1 MTIFTVGEKF
11 EVELGPVA
19 HGGHVVARHE
29 GRVIFVRHGIPGELV
44 IVEVTGVS
52 KNFARG
58 DVIEVL
64 VPSEH
69 RVEPPC
75 RFAKECGGCDFQHI
89 DVAQQRN
96 MKKAVIIEQFAR
108 LAKRDVEVEV
118 IDLGQHTGWRTRMR
132 YAVDAEGH
140 VGLRGAKSHD
150 VVRLDKCVIAHDG
163 IQPPRGNFSH
173 TSEIEM
179 AISSEGEIRGFRDG
193 RLDDDLSNGSSSI
206 TEMVHGTRF
215 NIDPKGFWQVHP
227 RAASMFV
234 NTLLEFAQMKPG
246 DHVLDLYGGAGL
258 FAAFA
263 LEEVGP
269 GGRVELVD
277 STATSVRDAARI
289 FPALKAHVG
298 EVLRVLR
305 SLKRADVI
313 LLDPPRTGAGRPVL
327 EQIAKLKPR
336 RVVYVA
342 CDPAA
347 LARDVATFAEL
358 GYELAELRAFDA
370 FPMTHHVEQIA
381 AFTLA

>member
-1 MTIFTVGEKF
+1 MTIFTIGEKF

-118 IDLGQHTGWRTRMR
+118 IDLGQHAGWRTRMR
-132 YAVDAEGH
+132 YAVDAEGY

-193 RLDDDLSNGSSSI
+193 RLDDDLSNGSSFI

-277 STATSVRDAARI
+277 STATSVRDAARN
-289 FPALKAHVG
+289 FPALKSHVG

-358 GYELAELRAFDA
+358 GYELAQLRAFDA

>member
-179 AISSEGEIRGFRDG
+179 AISSEGEVRGFRDG

-277 STATSVRDAARI
+277 STATSVRDAARN

-342 CDPAA
+342 CDPAS

>member
-96 MKKAVIIEQFAR
+96 LKKAVIIEQFAR

-140 VGLRGAKSHD
+140 VGLCGAKSHD

-277 STATSVRDAARI
+277 STATSVRDAARN
-289 FPALKAHVG
+289 FPVLKAHVG

-327 EQIAKLKPR
+327 EQIAKLKPS

>member
-96 MKKAVIIEQFAR
+96 LKKAVIIEQFAR

-206 TEMVHGTRF
+206 TEVVHGTRF

-277 STATSVRDAARI
+277 STATSVRDAARN
-289 FPALKAHVG
+289 FPVLKAHVG

>member
-132 YAVDAEGH
+132 YAVDEEGH

-179 AISSEGEIRGFRDG
+179 AISSEGEVRGFRDG

-277 STATSVRDAARI
+277 STATSVRDAARN

-342 CDPAA
+342 CDPAS

>member
-44 IVEVTGVS
+44 TVEVTGVS

-69 RVEPPC
+69 RVDPPC

-89 DVAQQRN
+89 DVAEQRN
-96 MKKAVIIEQFAR
+96 MKKAVIVEQFAR

-132 YAVDAEGH
+132 YAVDSEGH

-215 NIDPKGFWQVHP
+215 NIDSKGFWQVHP

-246 DHVLDLYGGAGL
+246 DHVIDLYGGAGL

-277 STATSVRDAARI
+277 STATSVRDAARN
-289 FPALKAHVG
+289 FPALKDHVG

-358 GYELAELRAFDA
+358 GYELAQLRAFDA
-370 FPMTHHVEQIA
+370 FPMTHHVEQVA

>member
-1 MTIFTVGEKF
+1 MTIFTVGERF

-44 IVEVTGVS
+44 RVEVTGVA

-69 RVEPPC
+69 RVEAPC

-89 DVAQQRN
+89 SITEQRN
-96 MKKAVIIEQFAR
+96 MKKAVIVEQFAR
-108 LAKRDVEVEV
+108 LAKREVEIEV

-132 YAVDAEGH
+132 YAVDDAGY
-140 VGLRGAKSHD
+140 VGLRGSKSHD
-150 VVRLDKCVIAHDG
+150 VVRLDKCVIAHES
-163 IQPPRGNFSH
+163 IQPPRGNFSL
-173 TSEIEM
+173 TSEIEL
-179 AISSEGEIRGFRDG
+179 AVSSEGEVRGYRDG
-193 RLDDDLSNGSSSI
+193 RLDDALSNGSSAI
-206 TEMVHGTRF
+206 DEMVHGKRF
-215 NIDPKGFWQVHP
+215 NINAQGFWQVHP

-234 NTLLEFAQMKPG
+234 NTVLEFAQMKPG

-258 FAAFA
+258 FASFA
-263 LEEVGP
+263 LDEVGA

-277 STATSVRDAARI
+277 STAASVRDAARN
-289 FPALKAHVG
+289 FPTLKAHVG

-327 EQIAKLKPR
+327 EQISRLKPR

-342 CDPAA
+342 CDPAS

-358 GYELAELRAFDA
+358 GYQLSEIRAFDA

>member
-96 MKKAVIIEQFAR
+96 LKKAVIIEQFAR

-277 STATSVRDAARI
+277 STATSVRDAARN
-289 FPALKAHVG
+289 FPVLKAHVG

-327 EQIAKLKPR
+327 EQIAKLKPS

>member
-29 GRVIFVRHGIPGELV
+29 GRVIFVRHGLPGELV

-132 YAVDAEGH
+132 YAVDGEGH

-150 VVRLDKCVIAHDG
+150 VVRLDKCVIAHENV
-163 IQPPRGNFSH
+163 QPPRGNFSH

-179 AISSEGEIRGFRDG
+179 AISSEGEVRGFRDG

-234 NTLLEFAQMKPG
+234 NTLLEFAQIKPG

-277 STATSVRDAARI
+277 STATSVRDAARN
-289 FPALKAHVG
+289 FPVLKAHVG

-342 CDPAA
+342 CDPAS

>member
-1 MTIFTVGEKF
+1 M
-11 EVELGPVA
+11 
-19 HGGHVVARHE
+19 
-29 GRVIFVRHGIPGELV
+29 RHGIPGELV

-132 YAVDAEGH
+132 YAVDEEGH

-179 AISSEGEIRGFRDG
+179 AISSEGSPWI
-193 RLDDDLSNGSSSI
+193 
-206 TEMVHGTRF
+206 
-215 NIDPKGFWQVHP
+215 P
-227 RAASMFV
+227 RW
-234 NTLLEFAQMKPG
+234 TIG
-246 DHVLDLYGGAGL
+246 
-258 FAAFA
+258 
-263 LEEVGP
+263 
-269 GGRVELVD
+269 
-277 STATSVRDAARI
+277 
-289 FPALKAHVG
+289 
-298 EVLRVLR
+298 
-305 SLKRADVI
+305 
-313 LLDPPRTGAGRPVL
+313 
-327 EQIAKLKPR
+327 
-336 RVVYVA
+336 
-342 CDPAA
+342 
-347 LARDVATFAEL
+347 
-358 GYELAELRAFDA
+358 
-370 FPMTHHVEQIA
+370 
-381 AFTLA
+381 

>member
-96 MKKAVIIEQFAR
+96 MKKEVIVEQFAR

-132 YAVDAEGH
+132 YAVDGEGH

-179 AISSEGEIRGFRDG
+179 AISSEGEVRGFRDG

-258 FAAFA
+258 FAAFV

-277 STATSVRDAARI
+277 STATSVRDAARN

-342 CDPAA
+342 CDPAS

-358 GYELAELRAFDA
+358 GYELAQLRAFDA

>member
-1 MTIFTVGEKF
+1 MTIFTIGEKF

-132 YAVDAEGH
+132 YAVDAQGH

-150 VVRLDKCVIAHDG
+150 VVRLDKCVIAHENA
-163 IQPPRGNFSH
+163 QPPRGNFSH

-179 AISSEGEIRGFRDG
+179 AFSSEGEVRGFRDG

-277 STATSVRDAARI
+277 STATSVRDAARN

-342 CDPAA
+342 CDPAS

-358 GYELAELRAFDA
+358 GYELAQLRAFDA

>member
-1 MTIFTVGEKF
+1 MTLFTIGDKF

-96 MKKAVIIEQFAR
+96 LKKAVIIEQFAR

-277 STATSVRDAARI
+277 STATSVRDAARN
-289 FPALKAHVG
+289 FPVLKAHVG

>member
-277 STATSVRDAARI
+277 STATSVRDAARN
-289 FPALKAHVG
+289 FPVLKAHVG

-327 EQIAKLKPR
+327 EQIAKLKPS

>member
-96 MKKAVIIEQFAR
+96 LKKAVIIEQFAR

-277 STATSVRDAARI
+277 STATSVRDAARN
-289 FPALKAHVG
+289 FPVLKAHVG

>member
-132 YAVDAEGH
+132 YAVDGEGH

-150 VVRLDKCVIAHDG
+150 VVRLDKCVIAHENV
-163 IQPPRGNFSH
+163 QPPRGNFSH

-179 AISSEGEIRGFRDG
+179 AISSEGEVRGFRDG

-277 STATSVRDAARI
+277 STATSVRDAARN
-289 FPALKAHVG
+289 FPVLKAHVG

>member
-96 MKKAVIIEQFAR
+96 LKKAVIIEQFAR

-277 STATSVRDAARI
+277 STATSVRDAARN
-289 FPALKAHVG
+289 FPVLKAHVG

-347 LARDVATFAEL
+347 LERDVATFAEL

>member
-29 GRVIFVRHGIPGELV
+29 GRVIFVRHGIPGEIV

-58 DVIEVL
+58 DVIKVL

-132 YAVDAEGH
+132 YAVDGEGH

-150 VVRLDKCVIAHDG
+150 VVRLDKCVIAHES

-179 AISSEGEIRGFRDG
+179 AISSEGEVRGFRDG

-277 STATSVRDAARI
+277 STATSVRDAARN

-342 CDPAA
+342 CDPAS

>member
-1 MTIFTVGEKF
+1 MTIFTVGERF

-44 IVEVTGVS
+44 RVEVTGVS

-69 RVEPPC
+69 RVDPPC

-89 DVAQQRN
+89 SVPEQRN
-96 MKKAVIIEQFAR
+96 MKKAVIVEQFAR
-108 LAKRDVEVEV
+108 LAKRDIDVEV

-132 YAVDAEGH
+132 YAVDPEGH
-140 VGLRGAKSHD
+140 VGLRGSKSHD
-150 VVRLDKCVIAHDG
+150 VVRLDKCVIAHDD

-193 RLDDDLSNGSSSI
+193 RLDDELSNGSTAI

-234 NTLLEFAQMKPG
+234 NTVLEFAQMKPG

-277 STATSVRDAARI
+277 STAASVRDGARN

-313 LLDPPRTGAGRPVL
+313 LLDPPRSGAGRPVL

-342 CDPAA
+342 CDPAS

-358 GYELAELRAFDA
+358 GYELAEIRAFDA

>member
-96 MKKAVIIEQFAR
+96 LKKAVIIEQFAR

-140 VGLRGAKSHD
+140 VGLCGAKSHD

-277 STATSVRDAARI
+277 STATSVRDAARN
-289 FPALKAHVG
+289 FPVLKAHVG

>member
-29 GRVIFVRHGIPGELV
+29 GRVIFVRHGIPGEFV

-132 YAVDAEGH
+132 YAVDGEGH

-150 VVRLDKCVIAHDG
+150 VVRLDKCVIAHENV
-163 IQPPRGNFSH
+163 QPPRGNFSH

-179 AISSEGEIRGFRDG
+179 AISSEGEVRGFRDG

-234 NTLLEFAQMKPG
+234 NTVLEFAQIKPG

-277 STATSVRDAARI
+277 STATSVRDAARN
-289 FPALKAHVG
+289 FPVLKAHVG

-342 CDPAA
+342 CDPAS

>member
-1 MTIFTVGEKF
+1 MTIFTVGERF
-11 EVELGPVA
+11 DVELGPVA
-19 HGGHVVARHE
+19 HGGHVVARHD

-44 IVEVTGVS
+44 RVEITGVS

-89 DVAQQRN
+89 SITEQRN
-96 MKKAVIIEQFAR
+96 MKKSVIVEQFAR
-108 LAKRDVEVEV
+108 LAKRDIDVEV
-118 IDLGQHTGWRTRMR
+118 IDLGLHTGWRTRMR
-132 YAVDAEGH
+132 YAIDPEGH
-140 VGLRGAKSHD
+140 VGLRGSKSHD
-150 VVRLDKCVIAHDG
+150 VVRLDECIIAHDG

-179 AISSEGEIRGFRDG
+179 AISSEGEIRGYRDG
-193 RLDDDLSNGSSSI
+193 RLDDDLSNGASAI

-215 NIDPKGFWQVHP
+215 TIDPKGFWQVHP

-234 NTLLEFAQMKPG
+234 NTVLEFAQMKPG

-277 STATSVRDAARI
+277 STAASVRDAARN

-305 SLKRADVI
+305 TLKRADVI
-313 LLDPPRTGAGRPVL
+313 LLDPPRAGAGRPVL

-342 CDPAA
+342 CDPAS
-347 LARDVATFAEL
+347 LARDVATLAEL
-358 GYELAELRAFDA
+358 GFELAEIRAFDA

>member
-1 MTIFTVGEKF
+1 
-11 EVELGPVA
+11 
-19 HGGHVVARHE
+19 
-29 GRVIFVRHGIPGELV
+29 
-44 IVEVTGVS
+44 
-52 KNFARG
+52 
-58 DVIEVL
+58 
-64 VPSEH
+64 
-69 RVEPPC
+69 
-75 RFAKECGGCDFQHI
+75 
-89 DVAQQRN
+89 
-96 MKKAVIIEQFAR
+96 
-108 LAKRDVEVEV
+108 
-118 IDLGQHTGWRTRMR
+118 
-132 YAVDAEGH
+132 
-140 VGLRGAKSHD
+140 
-150 VVRLDKCVIAHDG
+150 
-163 IQPPRGNFSH
+163 
-173 TSEIEM
+173 
-179 AISSEGEIRGFRDG
+179 
-193 RLDDDLSNGSSSI
+193 
-206 TEMVHGTRF
+206 
-215 NIDPKGFWQVHP
+215 
-227 RAASMFV
+227 MFV

-277 STATSVRDAARI
+277 STATSVRDAARN
-289 FPALKAHVG
+289 FPILKAHVG

-342 CDPAA
+342 CDPAS

-358 GYELAELRAFDA
+358 GYELAQLRAFDA

>member
-96 MKKAVIIEQFAR
+96 MKKAVIVEQFAR

-277 STATSVRDAARI
+277 STATSVRDAARN
-289 FPALKAHVG
+289 FPVLKAHVG

>member
-44 IVEVTGVS
+44 TVEVTGVS

-69 RVEPPC
+69 RVDPPC

-89 DVAQQRN
+89 DVAEQRN
-96 MKKAVIIEQFAR
+96 MKKAVIVEQFAR

-132 YAVDAEGH
+132 YAVDSEGH

-215 NIDPKGFWQVHP
+215 NIDSKGFWQVHP

-277 STATSVRDAARI
+277 STATSVRDAARN

-358 GYELAELRAFDA
+358 GYELAQLRAFDA
-370 FPMTHHVEQIA
+370 FPMTHHVEQVA

>member
-179 AISSEGEIRGFRDG
+179 AISSEGEVRGFRDG

-263 LEEVGP
+263 LEEVGL

-277 STATSVRDAARI
+277 STATSVRDAARN

>member
-44 IVEVTGVS
+44 TVEVTGVS

-69 RVEPPC
+69 RVDPPC

-89 DVAQQRN
+89 DVAEQRN
-96 MKKAVIIEQFAR
+96 MKKAVIVEQFAR

-132 YAVDAEGH
+132 YAVDSEGH

-215 NIDPKGFWQVHP
+215 NIDSKGFWQVHP

-246 DHVLDLYGGAGL
+246 DHVIDLYGGAGL

-277 STATSVRDAARI
+277 STATSVRDAARN

-358 GYELAELRAFDA
+358 GYELAQLRAFDA
-370 FPMTHHVEQIA
+370 FPMTHHVEQVA

>member
-132 YAVDAEGH
+132 YAVDGEGH

-150 VVRLDKCVIAHDG
+150 VVRLDKCVIAHENV
-163 IQPPRGNFSH
+163 QPPRGNFSH

-179 AISSEGEIRGFRDG
+179 AISSEGEVRGFRDG

-234 NTLLEFAQMKPG
+234 NTLLEFAQIKPG

-277 STATSVRDAARI
+277 STATSVRDAARN
-289 FPALKAHVG
+289 FPVLKAHVG

-342 CDPAA
+342 CDPAS

>member
-277 STATSVRDAARI
+277 STATSVRDAARN
-289 FPALKAHVG
+289 FPVLKAHVG

>member
-1 MTIFTVGEKF
+1 MTIFTVGEQF

-44 IVEVTGVS
+44 RVEVTGVA

-69 RVEPPC
+69 RVEAPC

-89 DVAQQRN
+89 SITEQRN
-96 MKKAVIIEQFAR
+96 MKKAVIVEQFAR
-108 LAKRDVEVEV
+108 LAKREVDIEV

-132 YAVDAEGH
+132 YAVDDAGH
-140 VGLRGAKSHD
+140 VGLRGSKSHD
-150 VVRLDKCVIAHDG
+150 VVRLDKCVIAHES
-163 IQPPRGNFSH
+163 IQPPRGNFSL
-173 TSEIEM
+173 TSEIEL
-179 AISSEGEIRGFRDG
+179 AVSSEGEVRGYRDG
-193 RLDDDLSNGSSSI
+193 RLDDELSNGSSAI
-206 TEMVHGTRF
+206 DEIVHGKRF
-215 NIDPKGFWQVHP
+215 NINAQGFWQVHS

-234 NTLLEFAQMKPG
+234 NTVLEFAQMKPG

-258 FAAFA
+258 FASFA
-263 LEEVGP
+263 LDEVGA

-277 STATSVRDAARI
+277 STAASVRDAARN

-342 CDPAA
+342 CDPAS

-358 GYELAELRAFDA
+358 GYELSEIRAFDA